1 MTATSRRT
9 TTGHLVAPAAAAAL
23 CVAVAYI
30 HVKDQGGLTV
40 LKDPAYMGVGYWA
53 LEATALAVAAML
65 LTRIRPLATWFLA
78 IGVAAGPLVGFILT
92 RTTGLPNAMDDR
104 GNWTE
109 TLGVESLIVE
119 GALLVIATAL
129 FLRSRGA
136 SKADPYVAGLPVQSV
151 ASPQTRSSVPA
162 GR

>member
-1 MTATSRRT
+1 MTATSRRRT
-9 TTGHLVAPAAAAAL
+9 IGDLLPSGAAAAL

-40 LKDPAYMGVGYWA
+40 LKDPAYIGFGYWA
-53 LEATALAVAAML
+53 LEATAVAVAAML
-65 LTRIRPLATWFLA
+65 LTRIRPLASWFLA

-109 TLGVESLIVE
+109 TLGVVSLVVE
-119 GALLVIATAL
+119 GALLAL
-129 FLRSRGA
+129 AVAQFVRSRAVPVNEAYAGELPKQRVESA
-136 SKADPYVAGLPVQSV
+136 SVDTMSAA
-151 ASPQTRSSVPA
+151 R
-162 GR
+162 

>member
-9 TTGHLVAPAAAAAL
+9 TTGHLGARAAAAAL

-65 LTRIRPLATWFLA
+65 LTRIRPLATWFFA
-78 IGVAAGPLVGFILT
+78 IGVAAGPLVGFVLT
-92 RTTGLPNAMDDR
+92 RTVGLPSAMDDR

-109 TLGVESLIVE
+109 TLGVESLVVE
-119 GALLVIATAL
+119 GALLIVATAY
-129 FLRSRGA
+129 FLRSRAVSTPVAYDGA
-136 SKADPYVAGLPVQSV
+136 LPAQRVESSRDSV
-151 ASPQTRSSVPA
+151 AA
-162 GR
+162 

>member
-1 MTATSRRT
+1 MSATSRRT
-9 TTGHLVAPAAAAAL
+9 TTGQLISRAAAAAL

-30 HVKDQGGLTV
+30 HVKDQGGLTA

-53 LEATALAVAAML
+53 LEATAVVVAAML

-109 TLGVESLIVE
+109 TLGVASLIVE
-119 GALLVIATAL
+119 SALLVIATAM
-129 FLRSRGA
+129 FFRSRGA
-136 SKADPYVAGLPVQSV
+136 SNADPYVAALPVQSV
-151 ASPQTRSSVPA
+151 TSPQPRSSVSA

>member
-1 MTATSRRT
+1 MTAPRRRT
-9 TTGHLVAPAAAAAL
+9 PTGQLIFRAAAAAL

-40 LKDPAYMGVGYWA
+40 MKDPAYIGAGYWA
-53 LEATALAVAAML
+53 LEVAAIAVAGML
-65 LTRIRPLATWFLA
+65 LSRIRPSATWFLT
-78 IGVAAGPLVGFILT
+78 IGVAAGPLVGFVLT
-92 RTTGLPNAMDDR
+92 RTTGLPSAMDDR

-109 TLGVESLIVE
+109 TLGVASLIVE
-119 GALLVIATAL
+119 GTLLVIATAL
-129 FLRSRGA
+129 FFKSRAA
-136 SKADPYVAGLPVQSV
+136 SQESAYVAALPAQSV